1 LNEVRLIK
9 MALKGDNMAFSSLI
23 NPYIKQA
30 HQTAFLLLHDYSL
43 AEDAVQEALIQ
54 VNIALKRYKPLKGSF
69 KTWFTRIV
77 INCALKIYRKHRP
90 AIELKDNQFQDTNSS
105 IERNYLASE
114 ETQLIMKCVKQLKT
128 KYQSVIVLFYF
139 QEMSIKEISDTLGIR
154 EGTVKSRLFTS
165 RELLKKMLQKN
176 DVISSVRGEGL
187 WNES

>member
-1 LNEVRLIK
+1 LNEDDLIK
-9 MALKGDNMAFSSLI
+9 FALNGDNKAFSSLI

-54 VNIALKRYKPLKGSF
+54 VNTALKRYKPHKGSF

-90 AIELKDNQFQDTNSS
+90 AIELKDNQLQDINSC
-105 IERNYLASE
+105 IERNYLVSE
-114 ETQLIMKCVKQLKT
+114 ESQMIIKCVKQLKT
-128 KYQSVIVLFYF
+128 KYQAVIVLFYF
-139 QEMSIKEISDTLGIR
+139 QEMSVREISDTLGIR
-154 EGTVKSRLFTS
+154 EGTVKSRLFAS